1 MPACRPSEGAHHG
14 LQAVTARLNALESD
28 NAAVEEAG
36 AASDDEFDVDGES
49 EDERSSASD
58 QEHIGCDT

>member
-1 MPACRPSEGAHHG
+1 
-14 LQAVTARLNALESD
+14 VTARLNALESD

-36 AASDDEFDVDGES
+36 AASDDEFDVAGES

-58 QEHIGCDT
+58 QELHIGWDSSEFVALRA